1 MKLINKLTKLA
12 EELLAWTFIGAL
24 MMTLVE
30 TVLYVDGIARY
41 TDIMVWIIMAG
52 VVYAVTQYFAGK
64 SEPPTV
70 QIKNDYQ
77 SITNESDK

>member
-24 MMTLVE
+24 LMTLVE

-52 VVYAVTQYFAGK
+52 VVYAVVHYF
-64 SEPPTV
+64 SEKTREMN
-70 QIKNDYQ
+70 K
-77 SITNESDK
+77 